1 MRTRTL
7 IPVLV
12 ALSAAVALAGCGQKG
27 NLYLP
32 NQKKKVPTST
42 PAPVPASAPAES
54 QPLSSGAH

>member
-12 ALSAAVALAGCGQKG
+12 VLGAAIALAGCGQKG

-32 NQKKKVPTST
+32 NQKKKIPAAT
-42 PAPVPASAPAES
+42 PAPAPPPAES
-54 QPLSSGAH
+54 QPPSSGAH